1 MYTKKEAMRSSK
13 GIHVYVSTCTTL
25 VETEG
30 GGLRQECLFIEFE
43 NSSTNLLTYKQ
54 ACSVKTSLSSNK
66 YSYKYCFNYTEE
78 TDIIWTVTRTYYLMF
93 VTFSSSQYLF
103 CI

>member
-30 GGLRQECLFIEFE
+30 GGLRQECLFIEF
-43 NSSTNLLTYKQ
+43 
-54 ACSVKTSLSSNK
+54 
-66 YSYKYCFNYTEE
+66 
-78 TDIIWTVTRTYYLMF
+78 
-93 VTFSSSQYLF
+93 
-103 CI
+103 